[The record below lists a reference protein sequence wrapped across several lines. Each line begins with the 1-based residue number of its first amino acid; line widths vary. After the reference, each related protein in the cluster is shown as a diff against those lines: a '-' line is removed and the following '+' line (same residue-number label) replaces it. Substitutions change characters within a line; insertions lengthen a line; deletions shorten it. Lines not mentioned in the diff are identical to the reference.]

1 MHTLHSVNIIIH
13 IGFGLIAIG
22 LGLLALMTPKMRGL
36 HTQFGRYF
44 VYAISVVVS
53 TGLLGA
59 ILFRASPFLVMLTL
73 LAGYVSY
80 AGWRNVRLREQRS
93 SVGDIAFAAIAFTSG
108 LLFLGIAK
116 ASDAHWN
123 SSVIYSTFGALSLV
137 TTYDVMK
144 YFWWHERLK
153 RGWIYEHIYK
163 MLSAFSALISALA
176 GNVLPQFQPYSQLGP
191 SVLGLVI
198 MLGFMWQTFKRK
210 RRLV

>member
-1 MHTLHSVNIIIH
+1 MQALHSVNIIIH
-13 IGFGLIAIG
+13 IGFGLLAMG
-22 LGLLALMTPKMRGL
+22 LGVIALMAPKNLGL
-36 HTQFGRYF
+36 HTRFGRYF
-44 VYAISVVVS
+44 LLAISVVVG
-53 TGLLGA
+53 TGLLGS

-93 SVGDIAFAAIAFTSG
+93 SAGDIVFAAIAFTSG

-123 SSVIYSTFGALSLV
+123 PSVLYSTFGALSLV
-137 TTYDVMK
+137 TTYDVTK

-153 RGWIYEHIYK
+153 MGWIYEHIYK
-163 MLSAFSALISALA
+163 MLSALSALVSAFA

-191 SVLGLVI
+191 SVLGIGIVI
-198 MLGFMWQTFKRK
+198 WFMRQTFRRQ